1 MTVSY
6 VELKKKRWKMGK
18 LLLERE
24 NLLIRY
30 VNGLEYMRNNPNLT
44 AEEVNEH
51 YGILKE
57 IRAIEKM
64 LEDK

>member
-1 MTVSY
+1 M
-6 VELKKKRWKMGK
+6 EK

-24 NLLIRY
+24 KLLIRY

-44 AEEVNEH
+44 AEEVSEH

-64 LEDK
+64 MEDR

>member
-1 MTVSY
+1 M
-6 VELKKKRWKMGK
+6 EK

-24 NLLIRY
+24 KLLIRY